1 MFAGLPL
8 LGLLLTEVETDRI
21 MRITPVRDAAGEL
34 TRSTTAL
41 RTTVRHYELSGA
53 FANAPDPRI
62 SIEVQGDLSDTQRK
76 ANALSALAGTEPALS
91 ESAVALIAAT
101 EHYLEV
107 LQPTIEAIRD
117 STLTPTISERS
128 NTANAEL
135 GSAAE
140 AFFGEES
147 RLTSNRF
154 STLHQK
160 ERLSLALTSV
170 SAAGIFAVLLIFG
183 LRRLRSLRSKLAV
196 AEELSE
202 AREEMVNL
210 ASHELRNPLSIISL
224 SAEMLEAQ
232 AVETGDEDLAD
243 SAREVHVAALRADA
257 LVAELLDL
265 SRLDANRLRL
275 NLQPVAIGPLLQDAI
290 DITARHRGS
299 RSVEV
304 SMETEITG
312 VVVADSARLSIVLR
326 NLVDNAFKYSGDG
339 SPVNV
344 SIENRGRQMEIDVYD
359 KGPGVPKGESDLVF
373 SRFNRLQQ
381 TSHVGGV
388 GIGMYLSR
396 ELARRMG
403 GDLRAFD
410 GEARGHFRLTLN
422 SPISK
427 E

>member
-8 LGLLLTEVETDRI
+8 LGLLLTERETDRI
-21 MRITPVRDAAGEL
+21 MHITPVRDAAGEL

-41 RTTVRHYELSGA
+41 RTSVRQYELSGSLA
-53 FANAPDPRI
+53 DAPDPHI
-62 SIEVQGDLSDTQRK
+62 SIEVQQDLADAQRK
-76 ANALSALAGTEPALS
+76 ADALSTLAADEPSLTSSATALLS
-91 ESAVALIAAT
+91 AT
-101 EHYLEV
+101 DRYLEV
-107 LQPTIEAIRD
+107 LQTTIEAIRT
-117 STLTPTISERS
+117 STLTPEISEAS
-128 NTANAEL
+128 NTANADL
-135 GSAAE
+135 GATAE
-140 AFFGEES
+140 TFFGAES
-147 RLTSNRF
+147 KLTADRF

-160 ERLSLALTSV
+160 ERLSLGLTSL
-170 SAAGIFAVLLIFG
+170 SAAGIFTVLLIFG
-183 LRRLRSLRSKLAV
+183 LRRLRSLRGRLQV

-224 SAEMLEAQ
+224 SAEMLESQ
-232 AVETGDEDLAD
+232 AEATGDQDLAE

-275 NLQPVAIGPLLQDAI
+275 NLKPVALRPILRDAI
-290 DITARHRGS
+290 EVTSRHRGS
-299 RSVEV
+299 RAVEV
-304 SMETEITG
+304 SMATAVTD
-312 VVVADSARLSIVLR
+312 VVVADDARLAIVLR
-326 NLVDNAFKYSGDG
+326 NLVDNAFKYSLAGT
-339 SPVNV
+339 PVNV
-344 SIENRGRQMEIDVYD
+344 NIERNGNQTEIDVYD
-359 KGPGVPKGESDLVF
+359 RGPGVPKGESDAVF

-403 GDLRAFD
+403 GELRAFD

-422 SPISK
+422 SPIAK